1 MQLKKLALAATA
13 TSLFAVAAAATAA
26 GSLAPI
32 PVNITGQQNKQV
44 VIPFFSNQQIRAY
57 GFGIDT

>member
-1 MQLKKLALAATA
+1 
-13 TSLFAVAAAATAA
+13 
-26 GSLAPI
+26 
-32 PVNITGQQNKQV
+32 VNITGQQNKQV